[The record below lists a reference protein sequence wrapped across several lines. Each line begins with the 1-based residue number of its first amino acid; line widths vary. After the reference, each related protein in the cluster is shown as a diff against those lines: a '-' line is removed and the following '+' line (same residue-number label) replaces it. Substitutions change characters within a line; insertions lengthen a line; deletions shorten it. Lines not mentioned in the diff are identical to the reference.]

1 MPTFHA
7 GEINIRLS
15 VADLEQTITTAPVN
29 SLSST
34 STDNADRATRQ
45 FENDAPDGILAETT
59 LLSDENGCR
68 LGFLGDQ
75 QDIAFI
81 MVHAQPKY
89 PHGAATIGAST
100 AKEKPPPLQ
109 LATHSGSG
117 DVVDS
122 SLSELSSPPWSP
134 APPLDASAS
143 RTKRSLGKGQTH
155 SLQRVSSVRQLDGGE
170 DEGTYVLGTEHRSP
184 MPGSSAGPLIAPAP
198 IDNQSASL
206 RQSEFSLSKQEAA
219 PSGAPGPQ
227 HPQALCLRVIP
238 SKNTFLRNFNEK
250 KGKWN
255 KNDIKMDVYLN
266 GDLCAST
273 YVSERVFNTN
283 SDAGNAGNARIF
295 SGARTHRLK
304 EVPWILKPPANANV
318 SSMGQ
323 HEAARTAEIARN
335 RWKDISDRLT
345 LAADANGR
353 NKKGELP
360 VVGRYLQ
367 SLAAVPMPATLLD
380 VLRTS
385 RNQFAVI
392 DVVVI
397 AGKGSKDDV
406 SGDYQFGV
414 LPLELPGYGLHTH
427 SGPPKDDPEAR
438 GEQQK
443 DGSSRIKRSFADEEI
458 AAQSFS
464 LHHVPRNSTGGLT
477 LKIGSRKED
486 DTDLSKDPSDNQA
499 LRMTE
504 STHESEAGPAHAPS
518 TSGARQPHVP
528 RGLLSLPPRGILSAR
543 KTPVS
548 FQTPQSNEVS
558 NTLPSNIT
566 HRTDERPVPAPAA
579 VPRPSSMSATPTAR
593 YHHPGKRKRVYYY
606 DVLDTRQT
614 TAEEMEDIAKQ
625 AADKDA
631 IFFTERRVTRS
642 KLVDRPDIDASDATQ
657 LQLASNSLASAPA
670 PSAPETNSQNALARR
685 PPTSIP
691 DPKTQTVESPT
702 PRLQLQYRRPA
713 PPMPIDGA
721 ESSSPEKPLLLH
733 HRTALLRPQTAL
745 EPSTP
750 QAQVDTTSVTR
761 LKLSSPK
768 EKKTSRERKRPKKT
782 KKPAQ
787 RNKLTPWEKPSSKDS
802 IVTYAE
808 HGMHRQIRAERVG
821 CFVEENVLIG
831 VRFVVG

>member
-7 GEINIRLS
+7 RKISIRLS
-15 VADLEQTITTAPVN
+15 VADLEQTTTPAPIN
-29 SLSST
+29 LLSST

-59 LLSDENGCR
+59 LLTDENGCR

-89 PHGAATIGAST
+89 PHGAAPSGAST
-100 AKEKPPPLQ
+100 AEEKPPPLQ

-117 DVVDS
+117 DVIDS

-134 APPLDASAS
+134 APALDASAS
-143 RTKRSLGKGQTH
+143 RANRSLGKGQTH
-155 SLQRVSSVRQLDGGE
+155 SLQRVSSVRQLDGVE
-170 DEGTYVLGTEHRSP
+170 DEGTYLLGTEHRAP
-184 MPGSSAGPLIAPAP
+184 MPRSSAAPLTAPAP
-198 IDNQSASL
+198 VEDQPGSL

-219 PSGAPGPQ
+219 PSGTPGPQ

-238 SKNTFLRNFNEK
+238 SKTTFHRNFNEEK
-250 KGKWN
+250 SKWN

-273 YVSERVFNTN
+273 YFSERNFNAN
-283 SDAGNAGNARIF
+283 DEARNVRIF

-304 EVPWILKPPANANV
+304 ELPWILRPPANADV
-318 SSMGQ
+318 SSLGQ
-323 HEAARTAEIARN
+323 NEEARTAEIARK
-335 RWKDISDRLT
+335 RWTEISDRLT
-345 LAADANGR
+345 LAAEANGR

-367 SLAAVPMPATLLD
+367 SLAAVPMPTTLLD

-385 RNQFAVI
+385 RNHFAVI

-397 AGKGSKDDV
+397 DGKGSKEDV

-414 LPLELPGYGLHTH
+414 LPLELPGYGVHTH
-427 SGPPKDDPEAR
+427 SGPPKDDPEAPR
-438 GEQQK
+438 EQQK
-443 DGSSRIKRSFADEEI
+443 DGSSRTKRSFADEEI

-464 LHHVPRNSTGGLT
+464 LHHVPRNSAGGLT
-477 LKIGSRKED
+477 LKLGSKKED

-499 LRMTE
+499 FGRTE
-504 STHESEAGPAHAPS
+504 PTNESEAEPAHAPS
-518 TSGARQPHVP
+518 TSGARQQHIPQ
-528 RGLLSLPPRGILSAR
+528 GLLSLPPRRIPSAR

-548 FQTPQSNEVS
+548 FQTPQSNEVP
-558 NTLPSNIT
+558 NTLPSIT
-566 HRTDERPVPAPAA
+566 RHRIDERPVPAPAS
-579 VPRPSSMSATPTAR
+579 VPTPSSMSATPTAG

-625 AADKDA
+625 AANKDA

-642 KLVDRPDIDASDATQ
+642 KLVDRPKIEAADTTQ
-657 LQLASNSLASAPA
+657 SQLASNNVAPTPA
-670 PSAPETNSQNALARR
+670 PSAPVTNSQNALARR
-685 PPTSIP
+685 PPTSLP
-691 DPKTQTVESPT
+691 DPTPQTLESPT
-702 PRLQLQYRRPA
+702 PRLQLQHRRPA
-713 PPMPIDGA
+713 PPIPIDGA

-733 HRTALLRPQTAL
+733 HRTASLRPQTAL

-750 QAQVDTTSVTR
+750 QAQVDTANVTR
-761 LKLSSPK
+761 LKLSSSPK
-768 EKKTSRERKRPKKT
+768 EKKPSKERKRTKKT
-782 KKPAQ
+782 RKPAQ
-787 RNKLTPWEKPSSKDS
+787 RDRFTPWDKPLSKDS

-808 HGMHRQIRAERVG
+808 HAMQRQIRAERVG
-821 CFVEENVLIG
+821 CFVEEDVVIG

>member
-7 GEINIRLS
+7 REINIRLS
-15 VADLEQTITTAPVN
+15 VADLERTITTAPVN
-29 SLSST
+29 LLSST

-109 LATHSGSG
+109 LATHSGSA

-143 RTKRSLGKGQTH
+143 RANRSLGKGPTH
-155 SLQRVSSVRQLDGGE
+155 SLQRVSSVRQLDGVE
-170 DEGTYVLGTEHRSP
+170 DEGTYLLGTEHRAP
-184 MPGSSAGPLIAPAP
+184 MPGSSAGPLTAPAP
-198 IDNQSASL
+198 VDDQSGSL
-206 RQSEFSLSKQEAA
+206 RQSEISLPKQEAA
-219 PSGAPGPQ
+219 SSGAPGPQ

-238 SKNTFLRNFNEK
+238 AKNTFLRNFNEK

-273 YVSERVFNTN
+273 YVSERNFNAN
-283 SDAGNAGNARIF
+283 GDAPNARIF

-318 SSMGQ
+318 SSIGQ
-323 HEAARTAEIARN
+323 NEAARTAEIARN
-335 RWKDISDRLT
+335 RWTDISDRLT
-345 LAADANGR
+345 LAAETNGR

-385 RNQFAVI
+385 RNHFAVI

-397 AGKGSKDDV
+397 AGKGSKEDV

-438 GEQQK
+438 REQQK
-443 DGSSRIKRSFADEEI
+443 DGPSRIKRSFADEEI

-477 LKIGSRKED
+477 LQIGSRKED

-499 LRMTE
+499 FRRTE
-504 STHESEAGPAHAPS
+504 STNGSEAEPAHAPS
-518 TSGARQPHVP
+518 TSGAREPHIP
-528 RGLLSLPPRGILSAR
+528 RGLLSLPPRRIPSAR

-548 FQTPQSNEVS
+548 FKTPQSNEVPI
-558 NTLPSNIT
+558 TLPSFT
-566 HRTDERPVPAPAA
+566 RHLTDERPIPAPAS

-642 KLVDRPDIDASDATQ
+642 KLVDRPDIDASDASQ
-657 LQLASNSLASAPA
+657 LQLASNNIAPAPA
-670 PSAPETNSQNALARR
+670 PSEPEKNSQNALARR
-685 PPTSIP
+685 PPTSLP

-702 PRLQLQYRRPA
+702 PRLQLQHRRPA
-713 PPMPIDGA
+713 PPIPIDGA

-733 HRTALLRPQTAL
+733 HRTASLRPQTAL

-750 QAQVDTTSVTR
+750 QAQVDATSVTR

-768 EKKTSRERKRPKKT
+768 EKKPPKERKRPKKT

-787 RNKLTPWEKPSSKDS
+787 RIKFTPWEKPSSKDS

-808 HGMHRQIRAERVG
+808 HGMQRQIRAERVG
-821 CFVEENVLIG
+821 CFVEEKVLIG